1 MLPRLG
7 SFNSQPANFQV
18 FRQAAGGPH
27 FANLVFRESPL
38 CPKSSADVFK
48 VGAPKPHRVLSPKSC
63 SPLRCTVRASGART
77 PFSPHPANYT
87 GLRAAGPNPPPI
99 LHGASPSASATSSLG
114 RIASRASLFVV
125 TPTAAAEA
133 FDLSRPSVLL
143 GAGAADCCQPL
154 PLDCDYSGA
163 CSAAGVEMQEGSGS
177 NFDESDMFSDIPAEA
192 QRFAGK
198 PCEESTQS
206 NVRGTKR
213 AADGPLERRVR
224 GKAEAFSAT
233 SADCRGAPNAISP
246 SSSLPWWVL
255 EALGEEH
262 EGEGEVDGCPPAS
275 ASPADSACSA
285 AAGNHPRGSRIG
297 GGLEETDC
305 TLSREF
311 ACGEDIFSSED
322 AQSLATVVP
331 PSYVS
336 GAGACLWS
344 ETLGAEDIGALLQ
357 AELCGDSFTGRSVV
371 AEGEG
376 SAEAEGP
383 LDDLRADAVLHA
395 QCFADEAEIGE
406 KLEVEEREAAQWDVA
421 GLGMWCWEERLVA
434 C

>member
-1 MLPRLG
+1 MAPALG
-7 SFNSQPANFQV
+7 YS
-18 FRQAAGGPH
+18 
-27 FANLVFRESPL
+27 
-38 CPKSSADVFK
+38 
-48 VGAPKPHRVLSPKSC
+48 
-63 SPLRCTVRASGART
+63 TRT
-77 PFSPHPANYT
+77 PVALP
-87 GLRAAGPNPPPI
+87 
-99 LHGASPSASATSSLG
+99 ASPSASATSSLG

-163 CSAAGVEMQEGSGS
+163 SSAAGVEMQEGSGS
-177 NFDESDMFSDIPAEA
+177 NFDESDMFSDIPAEP

-285 AAGNHPRGSRIG
+285 AAGNHPRG
-297 GGLEETDC
+297 T
-305 TLSREF
+305 
-311 ACGEDIFSSED
+311 
-322 AQSLATVVP
+322 TVVP
-331 PSYVS
+331 PSSVS
-336 GAGACLWS
+336 GAGACLWA

-383 LDDLRADAVLHA
+383 LDDLCADAVLHA

>member
-1 MLPRLG
+1 MAPALG
-7 SFNSQPANFQV
+7 YS
-18 FRQAAGGPH
+18 
-27 FANLVFRESPL
+27 
-38 CPKSSADVFK
+38 
-48 VGAPKPHRVLSPKSC
+48 
-63 SPLRCTVRASGART
+63 ART
-77 PFSPHPANYT
+77 PVALP
-87 GLRAAGPNPPPI
+87 
-99 LHGASPSASATSSLG
+99 ASPSASATSSLG
-114 RIASRASLFVV
+114 HIASRASLFVAA
-125 TPTAAAEA
+125 PAAAEA

-143 GAGAADCCQPL
+143 GAGATDCCQPL

-163 CSAAGVEMQEGSGS
+163 SSAAGVEMKEGSGS

-213 AADGPLERRVR
+213 AADEPLERRVR

-255 EALGEEH
+255 EALGEEN

-285 AAGNHPRGSRIG
+285 AAGNHPRG
-297 GGLEETDC
+297 T
-305 TLSREF
+305 
-311 ACGEDIFSSED
+311 
-322 AQSLATVVP
+322 TVVP
-331 PSYVS
+331 PSSVS
-336 GAGACLWS
+336 GAGACLWA
-344 ETLGAEDIGALLQ
+344 ETFGAEDIGALLQ
-357 AELCGDSFTGRSVV
+357 AELCGDSFIGRSVV
-371 AEGEG
+371 AEGED

-383 LDDLRADAVLHA
+383 LDDLCADA
-395 QCFADEAEIGE
+395 IGE

>member
-1 MLPRLG
+1 MEAAAPLVYRLPIRQFSKLCTSTYSADNSITVQAITAARLPRHVFVESARLEQMAPALG
-7 SFNSQPANFQV
+7 YS
-18 FRQAAGGPH
+18 
-27 FANLVFRESPL
+27 
-38 CPKSSADVFK
+38 
-48 VGAPKPHRVLSPKSC
+48 
-63 SPLRCTVRASGART
+63 ART
-77 PFSPHPANYT
+77 PVALP
-87 GLRAAGPNPPPI
+87 
-99 LHGASPSASATSSLG
+99 ASPSASATSSLG
-114 RIASRASLFVV
+114 HIASRASLFVAV
-125 TPTAAAEA
+125 PAAAEA

-163 CSAAGVEMQEGSGS
+163 SSAAGVEMQEGSGS

-198 PCEESTQS
+198 PCEESTLS

-213 AADGPLERRVR
+213 AADEPLERRVR
-224 GKAEAFSAT
+224 GKAEVFSAT

-255 EALGEEH
+255 EALGEEI

-311 ACGEDIFSSED
+311 ACGEDFFFSED

-331 PSYVS
+331 PSSVS
-336 GAGACLWS
+336 GAGACLWA
-344 ETLGAEDIGALLQ
+344 ETFGAEDIGALLQ
-357 AELCGDSFTGRSVV
+357 AELCGDSFIGRSVV
-371 AEGEG
+371 AEGED

-383 LDDLRADAVLHA
+383 LDDLCADAVLRA
-395 QCFADEAEIGE
+395 QCFADEAEVGE